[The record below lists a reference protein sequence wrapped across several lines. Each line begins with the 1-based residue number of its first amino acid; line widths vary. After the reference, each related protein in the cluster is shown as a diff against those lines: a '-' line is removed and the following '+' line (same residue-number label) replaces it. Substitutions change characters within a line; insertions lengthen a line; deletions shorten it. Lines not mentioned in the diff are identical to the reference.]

1 MNIIQALLCGI
12 FYYLNAGPWLFGAGY
27 YTIGKPLVLGFL
39 VGLVLGD
46 PVKGTIVGASIQLIY
61 LGVMSTG
68 GSYPA
73 DPALAGIIG
82 TAVAIQ
88 GGLSA
93 TEAVAVAVPIGLA
106 GTVLFNLRML
116 SAVPFTHMADK
127 AAEEGNTKKVFLA
140 NVVYPQIAL
149 AAIYVIP
156 CTIACYLGV
165 DAISTLINNLA
176 GTKFLSILGTI
187 GGYLS
192 VIGIAMNMKAI
203 YKGDAKAFFYVG
215 FLLSVYFNLNMV
227 AISVFAFLFAIIYAN
242 LKPENQNVKPATAG
256 DDDDE

>member
-1 MNIIQALLCGI
+1 MSFVQALLCGI
-12 FYYLNAGPWLFGAGY
+12 FYYLNAGPWLMGAGY

-39 VGLVLGD
+39 VGLILGD
-46 PVKGTIVGASIQLIY
+46 PVKGTIVGATIQLIY

-82 TAVAIQ
+82 TAAAIQ

-93 TEAVAVAVPIGLA
+93 EEAVAVAVPIGLA
-106 GTVLFNLRML
+106 GTVLFQLRML
-116 SAVPFTHMADK
+116 SAVPFTHMADN
-127 AAEEGNTKKVFLA
+127 AAAEGNTKKVFLA
-140 NVVYPQIAL
+140 NIVYPQIAL

-156 CTIACYLGV
+156 CTLACMYGV
-165 DAISTLINNLA
+165 NAISNVINALA
-176 GTKFLSILGTI
+176 GTRVLAVLSTI
-187 GGYLS
+187 GGMLS

-203 YKGDAKAFFYVG
+203 YKGDARAFFYVG
-215 FLLSVYFNLNMV
+215 FLLSVYFNLNML
-227 AISVFAFLFAIIYAN
+227 AISILALLFAIIYTQVKGDA
-242 LKPENQNVKPATAG
+242 KPQVAKG